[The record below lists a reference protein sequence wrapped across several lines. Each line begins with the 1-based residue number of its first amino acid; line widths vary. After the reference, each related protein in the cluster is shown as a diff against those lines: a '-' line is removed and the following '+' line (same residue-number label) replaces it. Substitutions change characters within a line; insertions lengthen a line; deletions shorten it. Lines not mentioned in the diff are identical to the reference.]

1 MERFHIFNG
10 LIGIFS
16 YTNHLLGLKATNV
29 KRKFNNKMI
38 TIPKTG
44 YIGDNVKDSDVLFCD
59 LTSVDSWIKIRLK
72 LHSSIKSLFVS
83 LEMKVDRNLTL
94 LYLRNVIQKLSISVW
109 NNACQQEDNP
119 RYLFVLHHITLS
131 TVELIR

>member
-1 MERFHIFNG
+1 
-10 LIGIFS
+10 
-16 YTNHLLGLKATNV
+16 
-29 KRKFNNKMI
+29 MI